1 MTERKRQIHPTAV
14 VHPKAELGEEVQI
27 GPYAVI
33 GEHVT
38 IGDGTQIGPH
48 AVIEGRTT
56 LGRRNRVFS
65 GAVVGSIPQDLKF
78 RGETSHLTIGD
89 DNRIR
94 EFCDFNTACGEG
106 EHTRIGSRNLFM
118 AYVHIAHNCVVA
130 DDTIFSNGVTLAGHV
145 TVDSHAVIG
154 GLSGVHQFVTIGSYC
169 MIGGMTKIVMDVM
182 PWCMVDGNPA
192 KTFGINTIGLERA
205 GYAPERIKR
214 MKECYRITFRTKLKL
229 NEARDEIAARP
240 EFAEDPDVRAYLAFF
255 DRVKRGVTR

>member
-1 MTERKRQIHPTAV
+1 MTRHIHPSAV
-14 VHPKAELGEEVQI
+14 VHPKAELGEEVRI
-27 GPYAVI
+27 GPGAVI
-33 GEHVT
+33 GEHVV
-38 IGDGTQIGPH
+38 IGDGCEIGPH

-56 LGRRNRVFS
+56 LGARNRVFS

-130 DDTIFSNGVTLAGHV
+130 DDTIFANGVTLAGHV
-145 TVDSHAVIG
+145 TVDSRAVIG
-154 GLSGVHQFVTIGSYC
+154 GLSGVHQFVTIGGYC

-192 KTFGINTIGLERA
+192 KTFGINTVGLERA
-205 GYAPERIKR
+205 GFAPERIKLL
-214 MKECYRITFRTKLKL
+214 KECYRITFRTKHKL
-229 NEARDEIAARP
+229 NEAHDEIAARADLSADP
-240 EFAEDPDVRAYLAFF
+240 EVAYFLDFF
-255 DRVKRGVTR
+255 GRVKRGVTR